1 MHATALGSAL
11 VAALGVAVV
20 LRWLPGRAV
29 PAPTPLVP
37 DLERVPA

>member
-20 LRWLPGRAV
+20 LRWLPGRA
-29 PAPTPLVP
+29 AAGPTPRVP
-37 DLERVPA
+37 DRERVAA